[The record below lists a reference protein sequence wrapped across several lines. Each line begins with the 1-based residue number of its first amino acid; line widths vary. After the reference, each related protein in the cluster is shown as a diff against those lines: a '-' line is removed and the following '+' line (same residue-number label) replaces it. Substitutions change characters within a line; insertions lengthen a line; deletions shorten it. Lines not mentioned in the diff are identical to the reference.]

1 MKLQESRGNTDT
13 SLIALCL
20 KSTPLPESGVRRYC
34 HILNPGTGMPVN
46 CWQSV
51 TILAATALLAGSRST
66 ITMLKEKEGLDY
78 LARTGMKYLE
88 VDSTGA
94 IHHRN

>member
-1 MKLQESRGNTDT
+1 
-13 SLIALCL
+13 
-20 KSTPLPESGVRRYC
+20 
-34 HILNPGTGMPVN
+34 
-46 CWQSV
+46 
-51 TILAATALLAGSRST
+51 
-66 ITMLKEKEGLDY
+66 MLKEKEGLDY